1 MWPMSPMMIW
11 VVISGE
17 VPLATALVGLVRY
30 RMRLTFLRHIYDNHG
45 DRLDLEAAGRALAP
59 AWLALPRNRQ
69 PAPPTV
75 VDAPSMPLRSV
86 PDPDDESFTS

>member
-1 MWPMSPMMIW
+1 VWPMSSMTW
-11 VVISGE
+11 VVISGA
-17 VPLATALVGLVRY
+17 VPCATALVGLLRY
-30 RMRLTFLRHIYDNHG
+30 RMRLAFLRHIYDHHG

-59 AWLALPRNRQ
+59 VWLALHDRQ
-69 PAPPTV
+69 PASAAV